1 MWHVL
6 TVDRTTTLCGV
17 EKEDEPRRRDTTDRH
32 CFPCMESFQEVV
44 EAR

>member
-6 TVDRTTTLCGV
+6 TTDRRTTLCGV
-17 EKEDEPRRRDTTDRH
+17 EKEDEPRRRDATDRH

-44 EAR
+44 EAH